1 MKKCVL
7 KQGKR
12 EKRYN
17 IVGVRTNEKPKENK
31 MKANEMKNVILVN
44 GKNPDMGKV
53 EEATKKYGTT
63 EILFTEV
70 ARTKASK
77 LVGDR
82 NWHFYFPRSIKRCNI
97 AVAMQK
103 AGMNVVATVD
113 DQLVEKGKRAKRAPV
128 EQKWI
133 EDGYKKEQASW
144 VNKESDCENG
154 HISVEEHQK
163 IERYFARLLGYKS
176 GKLPWYVAAKLSESE
191 ILWQEEM
198 GMRNSLE
205 GLSQSRLNKWKT
217 TPDYW
222 V

>member
-1 MKKCVL
+1 M
-7 KQGKR
+7 
-12 EKRYN
+12 
-17 IVGVRTNEKPKENK
+17 RTT
-31 MKANEMKNVILVN
+31 EMKNVILVT
-44 GKNPDMGKV
+44 GKNPNMDKV
-53 EEATKKYGTT
+53 EEATKKWGTT
-63 EILFTEV
+63 TIAFTEV

-82 NWHFYFPRSIKRCNI
+82 NWHFYFPNSLKHFDM
-97 AVAMQK
+97 AFSLQK

-113 DQLVEKGKRAKRAPV
+113 DQLVEKKSTKRQPV

-133 EDGYKKEQASW
+133 EGGYKKEQASW

-198 GMRNSLE
+198 GIRNSLE
-205 GLSQSRLNKWKT
+205 GLSKSQLNKWKT
-217 TPDYW
+217 TPNYW

>member
-1 MKKCVL
+1 M
-7 KQGKR
+7 
-12 EKRYN
+12 
-17 IVGVRTNEKPKENK
+17 RT
-31 MKANEMKNVILVN
+31 NEMKNVILVT
-44 GKNPDMGKV
+44 GKNPDMNKV
-53 EEATKKYGTT
+53 EEATKKWGTT
-63 EILFTEV
+63 TIVFTEV

-77 LVGDR
+77 LVGNR
-82 NWHFYFPRSIKRCNI
+82 NWHFYFPRSIKHFDM
-97 AVAMQK
+97 AKAMQK

-113 DQLVEKGKRAKRAPV
+113 DQLVEKKTKRAPV

-205 GLSQSRLNKWKT
+205 GLSKSQLNKWKT
-217 TPDYW
+217 TPNYW
-222 V
+222 A

>member
-1 MKKCVL
+1 MK
-7 KQGKR
+7 Q
-12 EKRYN
+12 
-17 IVGVRTNEKPKENK
+17 NK
-31 MKANEMKNVILVN
+31 MTQNVILVN
-44 GKNPDMGKV
+44 GKNPNMDKV

-63 EILFTEV
+63 VIAFTEV

-77 LVGDR
+77 LVGNRD
-82 NWHFYFPRSIKRCNI
+82 WHFYFPRSIKRITDI

-103 AGMNVVATVD
+103 AGLNVVATVD
-113 DQLVEKGKRAKRAPV
+113 DQQVVEKRAKRAPV

-133 EDGYKKEQASW
+133 ENGYKKEQASW

-205 GLSQSRLNKWKT
+205 GLSKSQLNKWKT
-217 TPDYW
+217 TPNYW

>member
-1 MKKCVL
+1 MK
-7 KQGKR
+7 Q
-12 EKRYN
+12 
-17 IVGVRTNEKPKENK
+17 NK
-31 MKANEMKNVILVN
+31 MTQNVILVT

-63 EILFTEV
+63 TIAFTEV
-70 ARTKASK
+70 ARTKATK
-77 LVGDR
+77 LVGNRD
-82 NWHFYFPRSIKRCNI
+82 WGFYTPRSIKHFDM
-97 AVAMQK
+97 AKAMQK
-103 AGMNVVATVD
+103 AGLNVVATVD
-113 DQLVEKGKRAKRAPV
+113 DQLVEKKKRTSV

-133 EDGYKKEQASW
+133 EKGFKKEQAAW

-154 HISVEEHQK
+154 HISIEEHQK
-163 IERYFARLLGYKS
+163 IERYFAKLLGYKS
-176 GKLPWYVAAKLSESE
+176 ERLPWYVAAKLSESE

-205 GLSQSRLNKWKT
+205 GLSKSQLNKWKT

>member
-1 MKKCVL
+1 MT
-7 KQGKR
+7 Q
-12 EKRYN
+12 
-17 IVGVRTNEKPKENK
+17 NK
-31 MKANEMKNVILVN
+31 MKQNVILVN
-44 GKNPDMGKV
+44 GKNPDMGSV
-53 EEATKKYGTT
+53 EEATKKWGTT
-63 EILFTEV
+63 TILFTEV

-77 LVGDR
+77 LVGNRD
-82 NWHFYFPRSIKRCNI
+82 WHFYFPRSIKHFNP
-97 AVAMQK
+97 AKAMQK

-113 DQLVEKGKRAKRAPV
+113 DQLVEKVKRAPV

-205 GLSQSRLNKWKT
+205 GLSKSQLNKWKT

>member
-1 MKKCVL
+1 MKIN
-7 KQGKR
+7 
-12 EKRYN
+12 EE
-17 IVGVRTNEKPKENK
+17 VRK
-31 MKANEMKNVILVN
+31 MRTNEMKNVILVN
-44 GKNPDMGKV
+44 GKNPDMNKV
-53 EEATKKYGTT
+53 EEAVKKYGTT
-63 EILFTEV
+63 VVVFTEV

-77 LVGDR
+77 LVGNR
-82 NWHFYFPRSIKRCNI
+82 NWHFYFPNSLKHFDRAK
-97 AVAMQK
+97 AMQK

-113 DQLVEKGKRAKRAPV
+113 DQLVEKKAKRQPA

-133 EDGYKKEQASW
+133 ENGYKKEQASW

-163 IERYFARLLGYKS
+163 IERYFAKILGYKS
-176 GKLPWYVAAKLSESE
+176 GRLPWYVAAKLSESE

-205 GLSQSRLNKWKT
+205 GLSKSQLNKWKT
-217 TPDYW
+217 TPNYW

>member
-1 MKKCVL
+1 
-7 KQGKR
+7 
-12 EKRYN
+12 
-17 IVGVRTNEKPKENK
+17 
-31 MKANEMKNVILVN
+31 MKAKEMKNVILVN
-44 GKNPDMGKV
+44 GKNPDMNKV

-63 EILFTEV
+63 VVVFTEV

-77 LVGDR
+77 LVGNRD
-82 NWHFYFPRSIKRCNI
+82 WHFYFPRSIKHCDH
-97 AVAMQK
+97 AKAMQK
-103 AGMNVVATVD
+103 AGLNVVATVD
-113 DQLVEKGKRAKRAPV
+113 DQLVEKVKRAKRAPV

-163 IERYFARLLGYKS
+163 IERYFAKLLGYKS

-205 GLSQSRLNKWKT
+205 GLSKSQLNKWKT

>member
-1 MKKCVL
+1 MK
-7 KQGKR
+7 Q
-12 EKRYN
+12 
-17 IVGVRTNEKPKENK
+17 NK
-31 MKANEMKNVILVN
+31 MTQNVILVT
-44 GKNPDMGKV
+44 GKNPDMNKV

-82 NWHFYFPRSIKRCNI
+82 DWHFYFPRSIKRCNI

-103 AGMNVVATVD
+103 AGLNVVATVD
-113 DQLVEKGKRAKRAPV
+113 DQLVVVEKKTRQPV
-128 EQKWI
+128 EQKWV

-205 GLSQSRLNKWKT
+205 GLSKSQLNKWKT

>member
-1 MKKCVL
+1 MK
-7 KQGKR
+7 
-12 EKRYN
+12 
-17 IVGVRTNEKPKENK
+17 TT
-31 MKANEMKNVILVN
+31 EMKNVILVN
-44 GKNPDMGKV
+44 GKNPDMNKV

-63 EILFTEV
+63 VIAFTEV

-77 LVGDR
+77 LVGNRD
-82 NWHFYFPRSIKRCNI
+82 WHFYFPRSVKHFDM
-97 AVAMQK
+97 AKAMQK
-103 AGMNVVATVD
+103 AGLNVVATVD
-113 DQLVEKGKRAKRAPV
+113 DQLVEKGKSAKRAPV

-133 EDGYKKEQASW
+133 EKGFKKEQAVW

-154 HISVEEHQK
+154 HISVEEHHK

-191 ILWQEEM
+191 ILWQKEM

-205 GLSQSRLNKWKT
+205 GLSQSQLNKWKT
-217 TPDYW
+217 TPNYW